1 MARAVQLSLVTM
13 VFSPQLTSN
22 RRAFS
27 LVEVVIA
34 LGLISFVL
42 VGLLGLMSAGLGGI
56 RNASDESSSVMIAKK
71 LVAEIGQNS
80 LDDILAST
88 FSDRWFDAEG
98 QEVPATDPFVVYRA
112 TASAELNPGPP
123 ENLGKIIVSVRHHA
137 GVEPP
142 RIWVSYVAGN

>member
-1 MARAVQLSLVTM
+1 M
-13 VFSPQLTSN
+13 VFLPQHRRI

-42 VGLLGLMSAGLGGI
+42 VGLLGLMSAGLGGM
-56 RNASDESSSVMIAKK
+56 RDASDESSSVMIAKK

-80 LDDILAST
+80 LDDILSST

-98 QEVPATDPFVVYRA
+98 QEVTATDPFVVYRA
-112 TASAELNPGPP
+112 TASAELNTGSP
-123 ENLGKIIVSVRHHA
+123 ESLGKIIVSVRHHA
-137 GVEPP
+137 GIEPP
-142 RIWVSYVAGN
+142 RIWVSYVARN

>member
-1 MARAVQLSLVTM
+1 M
-13 VFSPQLTSN
+13 VFLPQYRKM

-27 LVEVVIA
+27 LVEVVMA

-80 LDDILAST
+80 LDHILSST
-88 FSDRWFDAEG
+88 FSARWFDTEG
-98 QEVPATDPFVVYRA
+98 QEVSASDPFVVYRA
-112 TASAELNPGPP
+112 TASAERTPGSP
-123 ENLGKIIVSVRHHA
+123 ESLGKITVSVQHHA

>member
-1 MARAVQLSLVTM
+1 M
-13 VFSPQLTSN
+13 VFLPQHRGI

-42 VGLLGLMSAGLGGI
+42 VGLLGLMSAGLGGM
-56 RNASDESSSVMIAKK
+56 RDASDESSSVMIAKK

-80 LDDILAST
+80 LEDILSST

-98 QEVPATDPFVVYRA
+98 QEVTATDPFVVYRA
-112 TASAELNPGPP
+112 TASAELNTGSP
-123 ENLGKIIVSVRHHA
+123 ESLGKIIVSVRHHA
-137 GVEPP
+137 GIEPP
-142 RIWVSYVAGN
+142 RIWVSYVARN

>member
-1 MARAVQLSLVTM
+1 M
-13 VFSPQLTSN
+13 VFLPQHRRI

-42 VGLLGLMSAGLGGI
+42 VGLLGLMSAGLGGM
-56 RNASDESSSVMIAKK
+56 RDASDESSSVMIAKK

-80 LDDILAST
+80 LDDILSST

-98 QEVPATDPFVVYRA
+98 QEVTATDPFVVYRA
-112 TASAELNPGPP
+112 TASAELNSGSPDS
-123 ENLGKIIVSVRHHA
+123 LGKIIVSVRHHA
-137 GVEPP
+137 GIEPP
-142 RIWVSYVAGN
+142 RIWVSYVARN

>member
-1 MARAVQLSLVTM
+1 MAFL
-13 VFSPQLTSN
+13 PQLPGN

-27 LVEVVIA
+27 LVEVVMA

-42 VGLLGLMSAGLGGI
+42 IGLLGLMSAGLGGI
-56 RNASDESSSVMIAKK
+56 RSASDESSSVMIAKK

-80 LDDILAST
+80 LDHILSST

-98 QEVPATDPFVVYRA
+98 QEVTATDPLVVYRA
-112 TASAELNPGPP
+112 TASAELNTGSP
-123 ENLGKIIVSVRHHA
+123 ESLGKIIVSVRHHA

-142 RIWVSYVAGN
+142 RIWVSYVAKN

>member
-1 MARAVQLSLVTM
+1 M
-13 VFSPQLTSN
+13 VFLPQHRRI

-42 VGLLGLMSAGLGGI
+42 VGLLGLMLAGLGVM
-56 RNASDESSSVMIAKK
+56 RDASDESSSVMIAKK

-80 LDDILAST
+80 LDDILSST

-98 QEVPATDPFVVYRA
+98 QEVTATDPFVVYRA
-112 TASAELNPGPP
+112 TASAELNSGSPDS
-123 ENLGKIIVSVRHHA
+123 LGKIIVSVRHHA
-137 GVEPP
+137 GIEPP
-142 RIWVSYVAGN
+142 RIWVSYVARN

>member
-1 MARAVQLSLVTM
+1 M
-13 VFSPQLTSN
+13 VFLPQYRKI

-27 LVEVVIA
+27 LVEVVMAI
-34 LGLISFVL
+34 GLISFVL

-56 RNASDESSSVMIAKK
+56 RNASDESSSAMIAKK

-80 LDDILAST
+80 LDDILVST

-98 QEVPATDPFVVYRA
+98 QEVLETDPFRVYRA
-112 TASAELNPGPP
+112 KASAELHPGLP
-123 ENLGKIIVSVRHHA
+123 ENLGKIVVSVQHHA